1 MSASQTWSGLSAVKF
16 RASRFGAT
24 GRSWRLS
31 VVRGVRRRP
40 RRAESPISRISPA
53 TRRRECRSPSRRST
67 YMSTGVDAWRAVDP
81 PAGGED
87 AADLPA
93 QLGFRLGTALDGGD
107 RAQPGVEAAHAHA

>member
-40 RRAESPISRISPA
+40 RRAESPSNAVRWTAHHSLDAPA
-53 TRRRECRSPSRRST
+53 RMPQPFPAEL
-67 YMSTGVDAWRAVDP
+67 GVDAWRAVNP

-87 AADLPA
+87 AADPPT
-93 QLGFRLGTALDGGD
+93 QFGFRFGTAL
-107 RAQPGVEAAHAHA
+107 